1 MLCVQAAPPPP
12 SLRFLLR
19 PARAHY
25 TAVDVKYC
33 KGLLVLLLL
42 GIRDREKFRRR
53 CAVELEARVPHRLV
67 KRRHQLLELLVV
79 DPARVVGVVA
89 REHLRRVG
97 ARRLHPQ
104 CRQRRVQL
112 TGVNVATV
120 VGVERLEDRP
130 NGSVVAAP
138 PTLTLSRIPG
148 LGLAASSYCRRLAL
162 CTPAVCPAAFV
173 LVCSRR
179 RRAGVRV
186 FSGDVSGGGWGGRSG
201 GSGRVSSR
209 RLLCVL
215 LAVDLLHRKPGALL
229 PFLACGPCKGHALR
243 LVLPRSLARLKLA
256 LAGGQLGE
264 RLLRLGSDCRGG
276 LDAL

>member
-138 PTLTLSRIPG
+138 QRGPS
-148 LGLAASSYCRRLAL
+148 LGK
-162 CTPAVCPAAFV
+162 TH
-173 LVCSRR
+173 RR
-179 RRAGVRV
+179 RFFRRMVLHNVIAFEHTSAHVTSHLELKCATSYPARCLDCRAMATKVAALKEEYDGRV
-186 FSGDVSGGGWGGRSG
+186 NFVSIDAGKVVHGRFSGPGTDAAPKRS
-201 GSGRVSSR
+201 
-209 RLLCVL
+209 
-215 LAVDLLHRKPGALL
+215 
-229 PFLACGPCKGHALR
+229 
-243 LVLPRSLARLKLA
+243 
-256 LAGGQLGE
+256 QL
-264 RLLRLGSDCRGG
+264 
-276 LDAL
+276 